1 MGDFYDVVC
10 EEIPLKG
17 KKTGRGRVDVR
28 VEKGY
33 KKGPQQRIATALSGV
48 IIREFYDRPRKDA
61 IKGCKR
67 LF

>member
-1 MGDFYDVVC
+1 MSGW
-10 EEIPLKG
+10 K
-17 KKTGRGRVDVR
+17 
-28 VEKGY
+28 KGY